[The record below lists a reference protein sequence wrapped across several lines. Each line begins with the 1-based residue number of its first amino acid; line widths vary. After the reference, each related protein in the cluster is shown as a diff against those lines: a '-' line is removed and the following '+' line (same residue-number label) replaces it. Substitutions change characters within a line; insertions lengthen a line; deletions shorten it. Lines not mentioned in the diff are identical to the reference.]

1 MKGVNKVIIVGTLGR
16 DPEVKYLAS
25 GDAVCNLSV
34 ATSESW
40 KDKKTGEKVEKTE
53 WHKIILFKRL
63 AEIAGEYLSKG
74 SSVYIEGK
82 LQNRKWQDKNGTDH
96 YSTEIIAGELQ
107 MLSSSGSKP
116 KENNRSQSNSG
127 GNAAQA
133 YDTFDD
139 QDIPFN

>member
-1 MKGVNKVIIVGTLGR
+1 MRGVGR

-40 KDKKTGEKVEKTE
+40 KNKAGEKVEKTE

-74 SSVYIEGK
+74 SSIYIEGK
-82 LQNRKWQDKNGTDH
+82 LQTRKWQDKNGIDH
-96 YSTEIIAGELQ
+96 YSTEIIAGEIQ
-107 MLSSSGSKP
+107 MLSGSGSKP

-127 GNAAQA
+127 SHTAPAQ
-133 YDTFDD
+133 DDFDD
-139 QDIPFN
+139 DLPF

>member
-1 MKGVNKVIIVGTLGR
+1 MRGINKVIIVGTLGR

-40 KDKKTGEKVEKTE
+40 KDKKTGKKVEKTE

-82 LQNRKWQDKNGTDH
+82 LQTRKWQDKNGKDH

-107 MLSSSGSKP
+107 MLSGSGGKP
-116 KENNRSQSNSG
+116 KENNRSQRDYGSHT
-127 GNAAQA
+127 APAQ
-133 YDTFDD
+133 DDFDD
-139 QDIPFN
+139 QDLPF

>member
-40 KDKKTGEKVEKTE
+40 KNKAGEKVEKTE

-82 LQNRKWQDKNGTDH
+82 LQTRKWQDKNGIDH
-96 YSTEIIAGELQ
+96 YSTEVVAGELQ
-107 MLSSSGSKP
+107 MLSGSGSKP
-116 KENNRSQSNSG
+116 KENNRPQSNSG
-127 GNAAQA
+127 SHTAPAQ
-133 YDTFDD
+133 DDFDD
-139 QDIPFN
+139 QDIPF